1 MNAYYDSEDV
11 FEAIDISE
19 VHSVNDIIEFI
30 EDYFGDEI
38 ELDVEVENESDFDRL
53 LNVAY
58 DDDIGMDR
66 KIEVIKTI
74 IGLVLDD

>member
-1 MNAYYDSEDV
+1 MNACEDV

>member
-1 MNAYYDSEDV
+1 MNAYNSEDV

>member
-30 EDYFGDEI
+30 EEYFGDEI

>member
-1 MNAYYDSEDV
+1 MSAYDSEDV

-38 ELDVEVENESDFDRL
+38 ELDVEVENESDFETL

-66 KIEVIKTI
+66 KIEAIKTI

>member
-1 MNAYYDSEDV
+1 MNAYYREDV

-58 DDDIGMDR
+58 DDDIGS
-66 KIEVIKTI
+66 
-74 IGLVLDD
+74 

>member
-1 MNAYYDSEDV
+1 MNAYNSEDV

-58 DDDIGMDR
+58 NDDIGMDR

>member
-1 MNAYYDSEDV
+1 MNAYYACEDV

>member
-1 MNAYYDSEDV
+1 MNAYYREDV

>member
-1 MNAYYDSEDV
+1 MSVYDSEDV

>member
-1 MNAYYDSEDV
+1 MSAYNSEDV